1 MSLNTA
7 DPNRARTMECELPRA
22 VARRRQRKRR
32 LFGYAVLGLLV
43 LALLIAILPGLA
55 MVRRAFY
62 LLGIWAPAAVWR
74 SPENVVRSLHLSGP
88 VFIKLAQWM
97 STRRDILSGEIC
109 DAMGTLHE
117 HVPCSLTS
125 DDLERAQA
133 QVPSLELK
141 QLLGGGCVAQ
151 VYLGALPGPRAG
163 ETQDVAV
170 KIRRENIVHLLEIDL
185 ALLRWLAR
193 TVERVKPD
201 LQWMAMESAV
211 ENFGWY
217 MRQQVDLRIEAHHA
231 ETFTKN
237 FRNRPAIRV
246 PRVLAATESVMV
258 ATLAEGVSLSEFV
271 KQNHTHDKRLE
282 VHALLTDMMAKMG
295 LQDNFLHGDLHPGNL
310 FISLEGPEEKPAV
323 TLIDLGISIQMTKNL
338 EDFAKSAMLAA
349 FRMKPLD
356 LGNAMVRL
364 HEQEGLCKYAEDLDK
379 LAYNVGYLLLA
390 GCFMVEEDIWG
401 KVFPTYQDYNG
412 TRVSEYFTMLMGEL
426 SEHRV
431 RVSPDLW
438 SVMTAFALIEG
449 SIAELGFGVNVLGA
463 CMPYIFSPTDILGR
477 MQSMLS
483 LAFSR
488 ENSKRAGRRG

>member
-1 MSLNTA
+1 LNAT
-7 DPNRARTMECELPRA
+7 DQRRAHNMESCELQG
-22 VARRRQRKRR
+22 ARRRRRKRT
-32 LFGYAVLGLLV
+32 LLGFAMLATMLGLAIALMPR
-43 LALLIAILPGLA
+43 LAI
-55 MVRRAFY
+55 VRRACY
-62 LLGIWAPAAVWR
+62 LLSVWAPAAVWR
-74 SPENVVRSLHLSGP
+74 SPSNVVASLHQSGP
-88 VFIKLAQWM
+88 VFIKLAQWL
-97 STRRDILSGEIC
+97 STRRDVLSSDLC

-125 DDLERAQA
+125 SDLERAQT
-133 QVPSLELK
+133 QVPGLKLK

-151 VYLGALPGPRAG
+151 VYLGELPGPRAG
-163 ETQDVAV
+163 QLQDVAV
-170 KIRRENIVHLLEIDL
+170 KIRRENIVDLLEMDL

-201 LQWMAMESAV
+201 LKWMAMEDAV

-217 MRQQVDLRIEAHHA
+217 MTQQVDLQIEAHHA
-231 ETFTKN
+231 ETVSRN
-237 FRNRPAIRV
+237 FRRRPAIRI
-246 PRVLAATESVMV
+246 PRVLAATESVLVM
-258 ATLAEGVSLSEFV
+258 TLADGVSLSEFV
-271 KQNHTHDKRLE
+271 KQNHTHEKRLE

-310 FISLEGPEEKPAV
+310 FINLEGPEETPAV
-323 TLIDLGISIQMTKNL
+323 TLIDMGISIQMSKNL

-356 LGNAMVRL
+356 LGDAMVRL
-364 HEQEGLCKYAEDLDK
+364 HEREGLCEYAEDLDK
-379 LAYNVGYLLLA
+379 LGYKVGYLLLA

-412 TRVSEYFTMLMGEL
+412 TRVSEYFTMLMAYL
-426 SEHRV
+426 SEHKV

-463 CMPYIFSPTDILGR
+463 CMPYIFSPTDIVGR
-477 MQSMLS
+477 VQSMLS
-483 LAFSR
+483 LSSSN
-488 ENSKRAGRRG
+488 ENSKRARQG